1 MIWSKWVKD
10 STNSTTMACIGQSA
24 LPISSEF
31 LLYGQVWRWLI
42 SLNTMQTVHNTRV
55 RPVLAHTR
63 LWTSSLITDM
73 TRRNFLGTFLT
84 SDIWIQFNQIFMSS
98 DAHYQDI
105 LQLKP
110 VRATSLFCTLGL
122 LHSSIYKDI
131 LQITSWHHTPS
142 LLNPV
147 CRVPANKCTGWCL
160 TNKIRVT

>member
-10 STNSTTMACIGQSA
+10 STNSKTMACIGQSA

-42 SLNTMQTVHNTRV
+42 SLNTMQTLHNTRV

-105 LQLKP
+105 LQTNWSQC
-110 VRATSLFCTLGL
+110 VRRLFSARWDYFTPRFIKTFCKSPHLTTRP
-122 LHSSIYKDI
+122 HYSIQFAGSQ
-131 LQITSWHHTPS
+131 QI
-142 LLNPV
+142 NA
-147 CRVPANKCTGWCL
+147 PAEA
-160 TNKIRVT
+160 